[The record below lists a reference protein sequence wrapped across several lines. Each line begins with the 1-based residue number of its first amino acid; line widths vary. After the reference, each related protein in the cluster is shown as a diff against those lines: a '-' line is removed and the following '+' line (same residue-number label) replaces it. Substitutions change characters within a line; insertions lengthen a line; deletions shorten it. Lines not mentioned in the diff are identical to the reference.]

1 MPVMQTRRRFLTTLT
16 LAGAA
21 SLVRAPL
28 SAAAEDDLETTTVRI
43 AKNEGICIAAQYIA
57 NDLLRAEGFTDI
69 RHVFVPESTTR
80 VRAIADG
87 EADFSANFVGPLIE
101 AVASGEP
108 LVVLAGSH
116 VGCYEYS
123 GTKASAA

>member
-1 MPVMQTRRRFLTTLT
+1 MPMIQSRRRFLTTLS
-16 LAGAA
+16 AVSAVG
-21 SLVRAPL
+21 LVRAPL
-28 SAAAEDDLETTTVRI
+28 ALAGEEGALETTTVRI

-116 VGCYEYS
+116 VGCYE
-123 GTKASAA
+123 